1 MIVQIYVPLEGVP
14 KGSMRAFRSRKSSFT
29 VVTDQQGAKLKNYQA
44 AIAQAWVATGAGTFD
59 GPIEVD
65 VLFVRALKKSTP
77 KTYRPYVTTSPD
89 GDKTLRAVCDGLQ
102 GFAYKND
109 AQIVSH
115 RSRKM
120 FPKPDSDYQYPG
132 TYITVRAGKDVS
144 PELGEFSPK
153 ANIDQT

>member
-1 MIVQIYVPLEGVP
+1 MIVQFYVPLEGVP
-14 KGSMRAFRSRKSSFT
+14 KGSMRAFRKPKSSF
-29 VVTDQQGAKLKNYQA
+29 VSVTDQQGSKLKNYQA
-44 AIAQAWVATGAGTFD
+44 AIAQAWVETGAGTFD

-77 KTYRPYVTTSPD
+77 KTYRPFVTTSPD

-120 FPKPDSDYQYPG
+120 FPQAEGEYTYPG
-132 TYITVRAGKDVS
+132 TYVTVRAGKDVS
-144 PELGEFSPK
+144 NELGEFSPK
-153 ANIDQT
+153 AKIDF